1 MAPSRVSR
9 ERIREIYDFHIAH
22 GRSTKKTS
30 AHFKLSNSTITDYI
44 KLAPLYGIG
53 GPAEKVVPDGFQM
66 KSETIFLSPDGTPG
80 QRSVTTRRESGE
92 EYEIP
97 QGYSVKG
104 ESAYVDPDGRVLAKW
119 IKTAKDQSRDDW
131 LIVLRDTLAE
141 FKPAASIRPPI
152 LADDALLTVYVIPDA
167 HIGMLAWG
175 RETGADYD
183 LSIAL
188 KSITGAVSDL
198 VAQSRKSSNALV
210 LWLGDT
216 MHQDDASNK
225 TPRSGHVLDVDGRYP
240 KVLRAAAE
248 ISNQVIAN
256 AAQSHRNVL
265 ARFLPG
271 NHDPNAAHALALA
284 SSMHFSQSKHIE
296 INDDPSLHFYHR
308 FGRVLIG
315 ATHGHTIKPDRMA
328 MMLATDRPKDWG
340 DTVHR
345 HFFFGHVHH
354 ESARETGGV
363 RVESFSSP
371 AAKDAYAA
379 GGGWRSNRALVA
391 ITFHKERG
399 EIGRH
404 RVNIS

>member
-1 MAPSRVSR
+1 
-9 ERIREIYDFHIAH
+9 
-22 GRSTKKTS
+22 
-30 AHFKLSNSTITDYI
+30 
-44 KLAPLYGIG
+44 
-53 GPAEKVVPDGFQM
+53 
-66 KSETIFLSPDGTPG
+66 
-80 QRSVTTRRESGE
+80 
-92 EYEIP
+92 
-97 QGYSVKG
+97 
-104 ESAYVDPDGRVLAKW
+104 
-119 IKTAKDQSRDDW
+119 
-131 LIVLRDTLAE
+131 
-141 FKPAASIRPPI
+141 
-152 LADDALLTVYVIPDA
+152 
-167 HIGMLAWG
+167 MLAWG
-175 RETGADYD
+175 RESGADYD
-183 LSIAL
+183 LPIAI
-188 KSITGAVSDL
+188 KSITGAVADL
-198 VAQSRKSSNALV
+198 VSQSRKSSNALV

-216 MHQDDASNK
+216 MHQDDATNR

-340 DTVHR
+340 ETLHR

-354 ESARETGGV
+354 ESARD
-363 RVESFSSP
+363 R
-371 AAKDAYAA
+371 
-379 GGGWRSNRALVA
+379 
-391 ITFHKERG
+391 RG
-399 EIGRH
+399 QG
-404 RVNIS
+404 